1 MSTKMSIS
9 QFYVNDNGNINVN
22 MKKNIY
28 KSKKK
33 FKKIFELVNKY
44 YIQQFLNKL
53 KYLYQ

>member
-53 KYLYQ
+53 KYLY